1 MSIQVQCVGC
11 GKKASVSD
19 RMSAARDGWAFVEIT
34 VAWRVKY
41 CVYCPDDKPRWL
53 ATALKDEPKADTK
66 AEEKP
71 V

>member
-1 MSIQVQCVGC
+1 
-11 GKKASVSD
+11 
-19 RMSAARDGWAFVEIT
+19 MSAARDGWAFVEIT